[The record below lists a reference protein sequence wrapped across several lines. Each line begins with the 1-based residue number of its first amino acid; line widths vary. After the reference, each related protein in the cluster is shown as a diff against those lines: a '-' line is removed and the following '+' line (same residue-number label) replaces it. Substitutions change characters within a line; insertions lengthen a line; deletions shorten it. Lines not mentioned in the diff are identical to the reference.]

1 MKFKAINHSL
11 SQSYL
16 IIQVKVVKLPVGAE
30 MLSMLIQSKIDIS
43 PVALNYYRM
52 PMMVV
57 QKTAAGHRRMAQDGA
72 VLITACGL
80 LDRGDHHQYQ
90 THDVFSFT
98 VKHEDTY
105 GWKQLLPHAFI
116 SRSGYVI

>member
-1 MKFKAINHSL
+1 MKFKAINHLL

-30 MLSMLIQSKIDIS
+30 VLSMLIESKIDIS

-57 QKTAAGHRRMAQDGA
+57 QKTAAGHRCMAQDGA
-72 VLITACGL
+72 ILITACIL

-90 THDVFSFT
+90 MHDYFSFT

-105 GWKQLLPHAFI
+105 GWE
-116 SRSGYVI
+116 